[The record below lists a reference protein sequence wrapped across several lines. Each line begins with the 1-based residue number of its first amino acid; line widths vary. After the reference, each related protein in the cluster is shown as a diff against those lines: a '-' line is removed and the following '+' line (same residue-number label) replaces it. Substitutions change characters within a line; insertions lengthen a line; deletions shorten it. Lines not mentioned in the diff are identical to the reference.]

1 MLPIGDDDS
10 ARRTVPL
17 VTYALIALN
26 VLFFF
31 VELSGGNAFIGKW
44 AFVPSRFLANPF
56 SDFLTLFTSMFM
68 HAGWVHLGGNMLYL
82 WIFGDNVE
90 DRFGHIKFT
99 IFYVLCGLA
108 ATFAQLAFSLG
119 SNVPNLGA
127 SGAIA
132 GVLGAYILL
141 FPQAKVKVLQA
152 QRVIQVP
159 ALIVIG
165 LWIVLQ
171 FFSGI
176 GSIANT
182 AQAGGVAYMS
192 HIGGFLAGFVL
203 TFVFRGSG
211 GAQAAGCWMPPT
223 AGNAWQW
230 TSTTSSRI
238 PLPTRAGAGSRSV
251 SNSTPGIPRPTNSKA
266 GTWTTSRCAQRARG
280 SS

>member
-1 MLPIGDDDS
+1 MFPIGDDDTS
-10 ARRTVPL
+10 LRTVPL

-31 VELSGGNAFIGKW
+31 VEQSGGDALIGKW
-44 AFVPSRFLANPF
+44 AFVPRRFLADPF
-56 SDFLTLFTSMFM
+56 GDFLTLFTSMFM
-68 HAGWVHLGGNMLYL
+68 HAGSVHLGGNMLYL
-82 WIFGDNVE
+82 WIFGNNVE

-99 IFYVLCGLA
+99 LFYLLCGFA

-141 FPQAKVKVLQA
+141 FPQGKVRVLQG
-152 QRVIQVP
+152 QQVIQVP

-165 LWIVLQ
+165 MWIVLQ

-182 AQAGGVAYMS
+182 AQTGGVAYMA

-203 TFVFRGSG
+203 TFLFRGSR
-211 GAQAAGCWMPPT
+211 GAQATG
-223 AGNAWQW
+223 
-230 TSTTSSRI
+230 
-238 PLPTRAGAGSRSV
+238 
-251 SNSTPGIPRPTNSKA
+251 
-266 GTWTTSRCAQRARG
+266 
-280 SS
+280 